1 MILLCNDDGFNADG
15 LRTLYR
21 ELSKEDEVIIVAPET
36 EQSAMGHA
44 ITLTQPLKVRKV
56 EEEGRFMG
64 YAVNGTP
71 ADCVKLAIAVLLDEP
86 PRLVVSGINL
96 GGNLGICALY
106 SGTVSAATEAMI
118 MGIPSIAVSL
128 DTYENPDFNPA
139 ANFTRKLISR
149 VLEMGLPK
157 GVVLNVTVPPVPESE
172 IAGVAVTRQGRS
184 RVVESFDRRVDPR
197 NNTYYWMT
205 GEMRFD
211 EVEEGVDCV
220 MVGKNYISVT
230 PIHFDLTHY
239 SSIEVIKDW
248 KLEL

>member
-96 GGNLGICALY
+96 VGNLVICALY

-118 MGIPSIAVSL
+118 MGVPSIAVSL

-184 RVVESFDRRVDPR
+184 RVVESFDQRVDPR

>member
-44 ITLTQPLKVRKV
+44 ITLIQPLKVRKV
-56 EEEGRFMG
+56 EDAGRFMG

-118 MGIPSIAVSL
+118 MGVPSIAVSL

-184 RVVESFDRRVDPR
+184 RVVESFDQRVDPR

>member
-157 GVVLNVTVPPVPESE
+157 DVVLNVTVPPVPESE

-184 RVVESFDRRVDPR
+184 RVVESFDQRVDPR

>member
-96 GGNLGICALY
+96 GCNLGICALY
-106 SGTVSAATEAMI
+106 SGTVSAATEAMF
-118 MGIPSIAVSL
+118 MGVPSIAVSL

-184 RVVESFDRRVDPR
+184 RVVESFDQRVDPR